1 MVSSEMNK
9 SFCTNVVAV
18 FVTVCGVVLDNNTL
32 YMIGIFALSGALT
45 NWLAI
50 HMLFEKVPGLYGS
63 GVIPSRFEEFKTA
76 IKQMIMEQFFSST
89 NLASFMDD
97 EQISNDLNLKSL
109 ISKVDFAPTFDGLI
123 EVVQQSSFGAMLEMV
138 GGTATLEPMR
148 EPFVK
153 KIQQS
158 IIDTTETTEFKVLLS
173 QQLKTTIGIE
183 GLVAKVE
190 VILDQRLQELT
201 PVIVKEIVQNM
212 IKQHLGWLVVWGG
225 VFGGII
231 GGVASIV
238 S

>member
-1 MVSSEMNK
+1 MNK
-9 SFCTNVVAV
+9 SLCTNVVALL
-18 FVTVCGVVLDNNTL
+18 VTIYGVVVDINTI

-45 NWLAI
+45 NWLAV

-63 GVIPSRFEEFKTA
+63 GVIPNRFEEFKTA
-76 IKQMIMEQFFSST
+76 IKTMIMEQFFSSA
-89 NLASFMDD
+89 NLASFMND

-148 EPFVK
+148 EPFVE

-158 IIDTTETTEFKVLLS
+158 IIDTTETAEFKALLA
-173 QQLKTTIGIE
+173 QQLKSTIGID

-212 IKQHLGWLVVWGG
+212 IKQHLGWLVIWGG

-231 GGVASIV
+231 GGIASII